1 MKAQV
6 LLCAGLYC
14 LALLTP
20 GHAAYEEQAEQ
31 HSWYQQYIG
40 RVEKALY
47 AFKGRDRVFVSTAKS
62 VIASLDLKD
71 GRVVWRQVL
80 LPEDRIEAI
89 ALTPKPAAVL
99 SLSRKGQSLRAWHA
113 GDGTLI
119 WESTLRSSEVGGSES
134 QIPGQVL
141 ALPDITGDG
150 STDIAVL
157 GSNKL
162 QVWLHTPNKCLLA
175 VMAYRFPIACRC
187 R

>member
-1 MKAQV
+1 MNALA
-6 LLCAGLYC
+6 LLCKASCC
-14 LALLTP
+14 LALLTA

-71 GRVVWRQVL
+71 GRIVWRQVL
-80 LPEDRIEAI
+80 LPEDRVEAI
-89 ALTPKPAAVL
+89 ALMPKPAAVV
-99 SLSRKGQSLRAWHA
+99 SLSRRGQSLRAWHA

-119 WESTLRSSEVGGSES
+119 WENTLGSSEVGDSGA
-134 QIPGQVL
+134 QYPGQVL
-141 ALPDITGDG
+141 VLSDITGDG

-157 GSNKL
+157 SSNKL
-162 QVWLHTPNKCLLA
+162 QV
-175 VMAYRFPIACRC
+175 
-187 R
+187 